1 VLDEAAAAVG
11 PHSGVAGTT
20 DAGGPE
26 VVIRVRDLRFRYP
39 GAARDALAGINLDV
53 ARGEFLGITGPS
65 GAGKSTLCL
74 CLKGLVPAG
83 DFSGT
88 VSVAGHAIGTQ
99 SPYIEGSALVFQNPE
114 TQIIGLT
121 VAEDLAFGP
130 ENLQRDPAWIRNAIP
145 GYLDTVRLKGYED
158 ADTYRLS
165 GGQKQ
170 RLAIA
175 DALIMEPEILILDE
189 PTSELDPIGKDEVFE
204 VLERLRKERS
214 ITIIMVE
221 HAAEQL
227 AEMADRIVLMQDGLV
242 VDQGP
247 PDELYRN
254 PLLFQRPDAERSP
267 QISQVL
273 FQLVQAGLLSEQE
286 FTARE
291 STGVERL
298 RALLLNTA
306 EVQHA

>member
-1 VLDEAAAAVG
+1 VLDEATPRVEAPG
-11 PHSGVAGTT
+11 QE
-20 DAGGPE
+20 DADGNIPA
-26 VVIRVRDLRFRYP
+26 IRVRDLRFRYP
-39 GAARDALAGINLDV
+39 GVAREALGGINLEV

-83 DFSGT
+83 EFNGSIE
-88 VSVAGHAIGTQ
+88 VAGRAVGPT
-99 SPYIEGSALVFQNPE
+99 SPYVEGSALVFQNPE

-130 ENLQRDPAWIRNAIP
+130 ENLQREPAWIRAAIP
-145 GYLDTVRLKGYED
+145 TYLEQVRLRDYENT
-158 ADTYRLS
+158 DTYRLS

-175 DALIMEPEILILDE
+175 DALILEPEILILDE

-204 VLERLRKERS
+204 VLERLRRERR
-214 ITIIMVE
+214 ITVIMVE

-227 AEMADRIVLMQDGLV
+227 AEMADRIVLMQDGLI

-247 PDELYRN
+247 PDQLYRN
-254 PLLFQRPDAERSP
+254 PLLFHRSDAERSP

-273 FQLVQAGLLSEQE
+273 FQLMQAGLLSESA

-291 STGVERL
+291 ELGIERL
-298 RALLLNTA
+298 RELLLG
-306 EVQHA
+306 ERVVQRA

>member
-1 VLDEAAAAVG
+1 MNGATLAHAD
-11 PHSGVAGTT
+11 
-20 DAGGPE
+20 DI
-26 VVIRVRDLRFRYP
+26 VIRVRDLRFRYP

-53 ARGEFLGITGPS
+53 RRGEFVGVTGPS

-74 CLKGLVPAG
+74 CLKGLIPAG
-83 DFSGT
+83 TFGGT
-88 VSVAGHAIGTQ
+88 ISVAGQPVAPGTA
-99 SPYIEGSALVFQNPE
+99 YIESSALVFQNPE

-130 ENLQRDPAWIRNAIP
+130 ENLRRDPVGIRAAIP
-145 GYLDTVRLKGYED
+145 RYLAQVRLGGYED

-175 DALIMEPEILILDE
+175 DALILEPDILILDE

-204 VLERLRKERS
+204 VVERLRGERS
-214 ITIIMVE
+214 ITVVMVE

-227 AEMADRIVLMQDGLV
+227 AEMADRIIVLSDGAL

-254 PLLFQRPDAERSP
+254 ARLFHGPDAERAP
-267 QISQVL
+267 QISEVL
-273 FQLVQAGLLSEQE
+273 FQLVQAGLLPAEQ

-291 STGVERL
+291 EIGIQRL
-298 RALLLNTA
+298 RSLLMAGTGQV
-306 EVQHA
+306 VQHA

>member
-1 VLDEAAAAVG
+1 MHAD
-11 PHSGVAGTT
+11 
-20 DAGGPE
+20 DDI
-26 VVIRVRDLRFRYP
+26 VIRVRDLQFRYP
-39 GAARDALAGINLDV
+39 GAARDALAGIDLDIR
-53 ARGEFLGITGPS
+53 RGEFVGVTGPS

-74 CLKGLVPAG
+74 CLKGLIPAG
-83 DFSGT
+83 TFGGSI
-88 VSVAGHAIGTQ
+88 SVAGLAVAPGTA
-99 SPYIEGSALVFQNPE
+99 YVEGSALVFQNPE

-130 ENLQRDPAWIRNAIP
+130 ENLRRDPARIRADIP
-145 GYLDTVRLKGYED
+145 RYLEQVRLSGYED

-175 DALIMEPEILILDE
+175 DALILEPQILILDE

-204 VLERLRKERS
+204 VVERLRRERS
-214 ITIIMVE
+214 ITVVMVE

-227 AEMADRIVLMQDGLV
+227 AEMADRIIVLDNGVL

-254 PLLFQRPDAERSP
+254 PRLFHRPDAERAP
-267 QISQVL
+267 QISEVL
-273 FQLVQAGLLSEQE
+273 FQLIQAGFMAGEQ

-291 STGVERL
+291 EAGIERL
-298 RALLLNTA
+298 RALLTA
-306 EVQHA
+306 NAGQVVQHA

>member
-1 VLDEAAAAVG
+1 VDDLA
-11 PHSGVAGTT
+11 
-20 DAGGPE
+20 
-26 VVIRVRDLRFRYP
+26 IQVRDLRFCYP
-39 GAARDALAGINLDV
+39 GAARDALASIDLDV
-53 ARGEFLGITGPS
+53 RRGEFLGITGPS

-83 DFSGT
+83 TFSGS
-88 VSVAGHAIGTQ
+88 VVVAGQTVGPG
-99 SPYIEGSALVFQNPE
+99 SPYVEGSALVFQNPE

-130 ENLQRDPAWIRNAIP
+130 ENLRREPAWIRAAIP
-145 GYLDTVRLKGYED
+145 GYLELVRLNGLRD

-175 DALIMEPEILILDE
+175 DALILEPLILILDE
-189 PTSELDPIGKDEVFE
+189 PTSELDPIGKDEVFD
-204 VLERLRKERS
+204 VLECLRRERS
-214 ITIIMVE
+214 ITVVMVE

-227 AEMADRIVLMQDGLV
+227 AEMADRIVVLTDGLL

-254 PLLFQRPDAERSP
+254 PLLFHRPDAERAP

-273 FQLVQAGLLSEQE
+273 FELMRAGLLPEDQ

-291 STGVERL
+291 DAGVERL
-298 RALLLNTA
+298 RALLMTA
-306 EVQHA
+306 REKVVQRV

>member
-1 VLDEAAAAVG
+1 
-11 PHSGVAGTT
+11 VAGQSI
-20 DAGGPE
+20 A
-26 VVIRVRDLRFRYP
+26 P
-39 GAARDALAGINLDV
+39 GSAYV
-53 ARGEFLGITGPS
+53 
-65 GAGKSTLCL
+65 
-74 CLKGLVPAG
+74 
-83 DFSGT
+83 
-88 VSVAGHAIGTQ
+88 
-99 SPYIEGSALVFQNPE
+99 EGSALVFQNPE

-130 ENLQRDPAWIRNAIP
+130 ENLRRDPAGIRAAIP
-145 GYLDTVRLKGYED
+145 RYLEQVRLSGYEE

-175 DALIMEPEILILDE
+175 DALILEPQILILDE

-204 VLERLRKERS
+204 VVERLRRERS
-214 ITIIMVE
+214 ITVVMVE

-227 AEMADRIVLMQDGLV
+227 ADMADRIIVLADGAL

-254 PLLFQRPDAERSP
+254 PRLFHRPDAERAP
-267 QISQVL
+267 QISEVL
-273 FQLVQAGLLSEQE
+273 FQLVEAGLISADQ

-291 STGVERL
+291 DTGIERL
-298 RALLLNTA
+298 RALLTA
-306 EVQHA
+306 GAGRLAQHA

>member
-1 VLDEAAAAVG
+1 MDGAT
-11 PHSGVAGTT
+11 PQT
-20 DAGGPE
+20 DDIL
-26 VVIRVRDLRFRYP
+26 IRVRDLQFRYP
-39 GAARDALAGINLDV
+39 GATRDALAGINLDV
-53 ARGEFLGITGPS
+53 RRGEFVGVTGPS

-74 CLKGLVPAG
+74 CLKGLIPAG
-83 DFSGT
+83 TFGGT
-88 VSVAGHAIGTQ
+88 ISVAGHAVVPGAA
-99 SPYIEGSALVFQNPE
+99 YIEDSALVFQNPE

-130 ENLQRDPAWIRNAIP
+130 ENLLRDPAGIRAAIP
-145 GYLDTVRLKGYED
+145 RYLELVRLSGYEE

-175 DALIMEPEILILDE
+175 DALILEPQILILDE

-204 VLERLRKERS
+204 VIERLRRERS
-214 ITIIMVE
+214 VTVVMVE

-227 AEMADRIVLMQDGLV
+227 ADMADRIIVLADGAP

-254 PLLFQRPDAERSP
+254 PRLFHRPDAERAP
-267 QISQVL
+267 QISEVL
-273 FQLVQAGLLSEQE
+273 FQLVQAGLMSEEQ

-291 STGVERL
+291 EMGIERL
-298 RALLLNTA
+298 RRLLLA
-306 EVQHA
+306 SVGQVVQHA

>member
-1 VLDEAAAAVG
+1 VLDERTASAA
-11 PHSGVAGTT
+11 
-20 DAGGPE
+20 DADGE
-26 VVIRVRDLRFRYP
+26 VIIRVRDLRFRYP
-39 GAARDALAGINLDV
+39 GAARDALAGVNLDV
-53 ARGEFLGITGPS
+53 HRGEFLGITGPS

-83 DFSGT
+83 AFSGSVT
-88 VSVAGHAIGTQ
+88 VAGQAIAPG
-99 SPYIEGSALVFQNPE
+99 SAYVEGSALVFQNPE

-130 ENLQRDPAWIRNAIP
+130 ENLLRDAGWIRAAIP
-145 GYLDTVRLKGYED
+145 TYLDQVRLSGYQD
-158 ADTYRLS
+158 TDTYRLS

-175 DALIMEPEILILDE
+175 DALILEPAILILDE

-204 VLERLRKERS
+204 VLERLRRERS
-214 ITIIMVE
+214 ITVVMVE

-227 AEMADRIVLMQDGLV
+227 AEMADRIVVLNDGLL

-254 PLLFQRPDAERSP
+254 PLLFHRPDAERAP
-267 QISQVL
+267 QISELL
-273 FQLVQAGLLSEQE
+273 FRLVQDGLLPADQ

-291 STGVERL
+291 EPGIERL
-298 RALLLNTA
+298 RSLLGAPARL
-306 EVQHA
+306 VQQHA

>member
-1 VLDEAAAAVG
+1 MDGVTAV
-11 PHSGVAGTT
+11 PA
-20 DAGGPE
+20 DDI
-26 VVIRVRDLRFRYP
+26 VIRVRDLQFRYP

-53 ARGEFLGITGPS
+53 RRGEFVGVTGPS

-74 CLKGLVPAG
+74 CLKGLIPAG
-83 DFSGT
+83 MFGGT
-88 VSVAGHAIGTQ
+88 ISVAAQPVAPGSAYVE
-99 SPYIEGSALVFQNPE
+99 SSALVFQNPE

-121 VAEDLAFGP
+121 VAEDMAFGP
-130 ENLQRDPAWIRNAIP
+130 ENLRRDPAEIRAAIP
-145 GYLDTVRLKGYED
+145 RYLEQVRLSGYQD

-175 DALIMEPEILILDE
+175 DALILEPRILILDE

-204 VLERLRKERS
+204 VVERLRRERS
-214 ITIIMVE
+214 ITVVMVE

-227 AEMADRIVLMQDGLV
+227 AEMADRIIVLDDGAL

-254 PLLFQRPDAERSP
+254 SRLFHRPDAERAP
-267 QISQVL
+267 QISEVL
-273 FQLVQAGLLSEQE
+273 FQLVEAGLISADQ

-291 STGVERL
+291 ETGIERL
-298 RALLLNTA
+298 RSLLMA
-306 EVQHA
+306 SPSAVVQHV

>member
-1 VLDEAAAAVG
+1 MNGATLAHAD
-11 PHSGVAGTT
+11 
-20 DAGGPE
+20 DI
-26 VVIRVRDLRFRYP
+26 VIRVRDLRFRYP

-53 ARGEFLGITGPS
+53 RRGEFVGVTGPS

-74 CLKGLVPAG
+74 CLKGLIPT
-83 DFSGT
+83 GT
-88 VSVAGHAIGTQ
+88 FGGTISVAGQPVAPGTA
-99 SPYIEGSALVFQNPE
+99 YIESSALVFQNPE

-130 ENLQRDPAWIRNAIP
+130 ENLRRDPAGIRAAIP
-145 GYLDTVRLKGYED
+145 RYLEQVRLSGYED

-175 DALIMEPEILILDE
+175 DALILEPQILILDE

-204 VLERLRKERS
+204 VVERLRGERS
-214 ITIIMVE
+214 ITVVMVE

-227 AEMADRIVLMQDGLV
+227 AEMADRIIVLSDGAL

-254 PLLFQRPDAERSP
+254 ARLFHGPDAERAP
-267 QISQVL
+267 QISEVL
-273 FQLVQAGLLSEQE
+273 FQLVQAGLLPAEQ

-291 STGVERL
+291 EIGIQRL
-298 RALLLNTA
+298 RSLLMAGTGQV
-306 EVQHA
+306 VQHA